1 MERDARAGV
10 AAHQEQG
17 PAAGRARG
25 VRAHRPNRVGGVLK
39 RRREAVLRREAVVDG
54 GDNRGDGGREGRAGV
69 VKWLERCAKEDI
81 PAAVEVQHQRQPAAA
96 AAVVDVDA
104 WAGRHEEADGGVV
117 GVVERPSLEM
127 RRRANE
133 SDEKFLHSNL
143 TPLLQNATEV
153 LRDEEKP
160 VVCAMNR
167 KRKLLVLF
175 FGTAFFFCAMDRIFS
190 KKTWHTICR

>member
-1 MERDARAGV
+1 
-10 AAHQEQG
+10 
-17 PAAGRARG
+17 
-25 VRAHRPNRVGGVLK
+25 
-39 RRREAVLRREAVVDG
+39 
-54 GDNRGDGGREGRAGV
+54 
-69 VKWLERCAKEDI
+69 
-81 PAAVEVQHQRQPAAA
+81 
-96 AAVVDVDA
+96 
-104 WAGRHEEADGGVV
+104 
-117 GVVERPSLEM
+117 LEM

-175 FGTAFFFCAMDRIFS
+175 FGTAFFSVLWIEFS
-190 KKTWHTICR
+190 LFYVPALIIWSNEHRFN